1 MLSETDENKLE
12 INVLSKIYFL
22 GFIKTKN
29 EKLKII
35 DDMICKT
42 KRMCGELS
50 GYYDSLRSL
59 KQREEDKELAKYS
72 IKTLDYG
79 IMSHKAGLEWLKI

>member
-42 KRMCGELS
+42 ERVCGELS

-59 KQREEDKELAKYS
+59 KQREEDKELVKYS

-79 IMSHKAGLEWLKI
+79 IMSHKAGLEWFKI